1 MVRRR
6 GTGGGTSTLHFHS
19 GGPAAPPFASSLH
32 RPRRPSV
39 LSTVP
44 SSAIIITTTTTTRV
58 PQPPLLPPPQPAHD
72 YRHECVGPTAPSAF
86 SICRLVSYPSA
97 SPAAVHS
104 RRCAP
109 RSSPFCRRR
118 RPASWS
124 SPDPRQLCI
133 RNAVLRASP
142 LDFRHPATPR
152 LPVPPS
158 VRSLDL
164 DGDSLLILAC
174 RGSTRGRHRA
184 CITAC
189 RAHELR
195 CRSSVLSAKAAS
207 AYLLADIGG
216 SLPSPPRPDHH
227 ELGEPV
233 TALLSPLPQTRH
245 LPPTNPPIPPSCLP
259 QFSSSEP
266 SPTTREPARR
276 AEEASTST
284 WPTATMVPAGGD
296 RAASSRCITSPP
308 RRSSRSVIRR
318 PCPISTPTGPTQKVI
333 LSLFF
338 LPRRRTGARPR
349 VAAC

>member
-32 RPRRPSV
+32 CPRRPSV

-44 SSAIIITTTTTTRV
+44 SSAIIITTTTTTTRV
-58 PQPPLLPPPQPAHD
+58 PQPPPLPPPETAHD

-118 RPASWS
+118 RPSSWS

-142 LDFRHPATPR
+142 PDFRHPATPR

-189 RAHELR
+189 RPRELR
-195 CRSSVLSAKAAS
+195 CPSSVLSTKAAS
-207 AYLLADIGG
+207 A
-216 SLPSPPRPDHH
+216 
-227 ELGEPV
+227 
-233 TALLSPLPQTRH
+233 
-245 LPPTNPPIPPSCLP
+245 
-259 QFSSSEP
+259 
-266 SPTTREPARR
+266 
-276 AEEASTST
+276 
-284 WPTATMVPAGGD
+284 
-296 RAASSRCITSPP
+296 
-308 RRSSRSVIRR
+308 
-318 PCPISTPTGPTQKVI
+318 
-333 LSLFF
+333 
-338 LPRRRTGARPR
+338 
-349 VAAC
+349 